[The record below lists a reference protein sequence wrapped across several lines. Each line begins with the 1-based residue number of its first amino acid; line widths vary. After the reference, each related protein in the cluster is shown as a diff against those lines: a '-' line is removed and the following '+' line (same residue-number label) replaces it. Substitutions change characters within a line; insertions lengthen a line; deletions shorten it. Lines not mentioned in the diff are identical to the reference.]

1 MSDLG
6 RKSKKDRNKARRS
19 SSLLSKIMGFMIILA
34 MLQISV
40 FGILMVMN
48 GGFSQIKRYSYN
60 MILEKTENRRNYVE
74 NIFNQKTALVYE
86 TANEINE
93 IAAGLLREEGVTAA
107 AIQTDKELDRLIL
120 ASCADSLI
128 SLLRRDMVNDVFL
141 VLDSGALYD
150 TDDQSLR
157 PGIYLR
163 DTDVDENSIFDN
175 KDIFM
180 DVGSSETARSY
191 GLPLDSGWSLFF
203 DMTDIESGRNDYYYE
218 PLATYAENAH
228 TPLYNLGYWSGLT
241 SISDLQQGSIK
252 YSLPLVAEDGT
263 VYGILGIGLLEK
275 TIQQIIPTN
284 DFTNAS
290 ACYILATDPEGNG
303 QYRQQLH
310 RGASYGRL
318 VGYDRTVSAKG
329 SIEHNLYDFTIE
341 GGPAA
346 VGSIQRL
353 NIYKSGSPYRNRN
366 WVLISV
372 ADQDEVLSTYY
383 VLIRMISISMVIAFA
398 VSVIFSI
405 FVARRF
411 SQPVVKMMGTLNSS
425 RSHHDIVQFTSSGI
439 SEMDALGA
447 AIVRLQV
454 NAAEYASRVSRIISM
469 SGSGIG
475 VFMYDCSSG
484 SVFVGE
490 SLIKLLKFTDLPGR
504 DVTISAQNFKKQL
517 EAVDKENVIMNLPI
531 FEEEENTDTHESDGC
546 EVQYTDVEGNV
557 IWLKFSLT
565 RDDTNVM
572 GLVQDIT
579 NTVEEKREVAR
590 AKDDEYTERLLEA
603 NAALRTAYEAAIQAN
618 HAKTDFLSRMS
629 HDIRT
634 PMNAIIGM
642 TAIAE
647 NHLDDPA
654 RLSDCFSKISA
665 SSQFLLALINEVLD
679 MSKIEAGKLVLTKE
693 NINILELVDNLI
705 EMIRPSVKQKRHEL
719 VIQIDEMTHE
729 NIIGDSLRIQQVFM
743 NFMSNAVKY
752 TPEGGR
758 LEFRLSEKAIS
769 QKGVGC
775 YEFVFADNGKGMS
788 PEFLEKL
795 FLPFEREEDER
806 VSKEQGTGLGMTI
819 AYNIVKMM
827 NGDVKVE
834 SEVGKGSTFTVTL
847 YLSLDDK
854 ESISLAELEGS
865 RALIVDDD
873 HREGENVCAMLKSI
887 GMRGEWVA
895 TGRAAVEK
903 IEKAR
908 KKKDDFR
915 AVILDWKM
923 PEMDGLET
931 VRMIRDRIDD
941 KILII
946 IYSAYDWAE
955 IEQEARDAG
964 VDAFISKPMFRPKLV
979 AVMKSLLGQSQG
991 RTLDTIK
998 ENDYSGYRVL
1008 LVDDNELNREI
1019 AVEILGML
1027 KLEVETAENG
1037 REAVEKFEAA
1047 EPGYYSMIFMDIQM
1061 PVMNGYEATR
1071 TIRALPREDAAHI
1084 PIVAMT
1090 ANAFAED
1097 VRDAEKAGMNEHIA
1111 KPLDPD
1117 RLVKSLNRWVI
1128 KEQQEK

>member
-6 RKSKKDRNKARRS
+6 RKSKKGQEKVRKS
-19 SSLLSKIMGFMIILA
+19 SSLLVKIMVFMIILA

-40 FGILMVMN
+40 FGVLLVVN

-86 TANEINE
+86 TAKEINE
-93 IAAGLLREEGVTAA
+93 ITGGILRENRETAA
-107 AIQTDKELDRLIL
+107 AIRTDKELDKQIL
-120 ASCADSLI
+120 ASCADCLI

-141 VLDSGALYD
+141 ILDSGALYN
-150 TDDQSLR
+150 TDDQSRR
-157 PGIYLR
+157 PGMYLR

-180 DVGSSETARSY
+180 DVGNSETARSY
-191 GLPLDSGWSLFF
+191 GLALDSGWSLYF
-203 DMTDIESGRNDYYYE
+203 DVTDTESGRNDYYYE
-218 PLATYAENAH
+218 PLKTYAENAH

-290 ACYILATDPEGNG
+290 ACYILATDPEDNE

-318 VGYDRTVSAKG
+318 VGSGETISAKG
-329 SIEHNLYDFTIE
+329 SIEHNLYDFTYE

-372 ADQDEVLSTYY
+372 ADKDEVLATYY
-383 VLIRMISISMVIAFA
+383 VLTRTVFISTVTAFV

-405 FVARRF
+405 FVARRI
-411 SQPVVKMMGTLNSS
+411 SQPVVKMMGTLNNS

-469 SGSGIG
+469 SDSGIG

-490 SLIKLLKFTDLPGR
+490 SLIKLLKFTDLPDR

-531 FEEEENTDTHESDGC
+531 FEEENTDTHESDGC

-705 EMIRPSVKQKRHEL
+705 DMIRPSVKQKRHEL

-834 SEVGKGSTFTVTL
+834 SEVGKGTTFTVTL

-979 AVMKSLLGQSQG
+979 AVMRSLLGRNQG
-991 RTLDTIK
+991 RALDSIREK
-998 ENDYSGYRVL
+998 DYSGYRVL

-1019 AVEILGML
+1019 AEEILRML
-1027 KLEVETAENG
+1027 KLEVEIAENG
-1037 REAVEKFEAA
+1037 KEAVEKFEAS
-1047 EPGYYSMIFMDIQM
+1047 EPGYYSIIFMDVQM
-1061 PVMNGYEATR
+1061 PVMNGYEATK
-1071 TIRALPREDAAHI
+1071 TIRTLPRKDAGQI

-1117 RLVKSLNRWVI
+1117 RLVKALNRWVI